1 MKLLLKIL
9 CVGILC
15 LFGSSRAI
23 SQTMQEKI
31 IKYYAQVPQ
40 EKIYLHTDKSNY
52 IAGDSVWFRGYLMNA
67 ITNRQSLL
75 SYYMYVDLID
85 AANGQ
90 NLSHSMILCDS
101 VGIFDNAITLP
112 PDLHSG
118 TYLITAY
125 TNYMRNFSNE
135 KFFRKYIRVTG
146 LQGSKFGVS
155 SQQSDSKS
163 LRQAQDR
170 RVRVPSTSSGQACQ
184 SQQSKSQTFD
194 FQIMPEGGNLIAGIQ
209 QIVAF
214 KAVGADGLGVDVT
227 VKIFDETNKIYATG
241 QSTHLGMGSLYIKAP
256 AGIPLFVEAT
266 ANDGSQ
272 VSHKLPDAI
281 PSGVTISA
289 HQSND
294 TLFVV
299 PLYSEGFDLSKLS
312 FVIHGA
318 LNIATGENVSGRRLK
333 IPLTNLHE
341 GVTLISL
348 VDKTTNA
355 IVAERAVYVRN
366 RHSATN
372 TNSISTSDYN
382 NTKRNLVR
390 AFIDAPAGTYS
401 LAVTDKSSTLSDTL
415 QDNIVSSL
423 LLSAEVKGFVEKPQY
438 YFSDINPQ
446 VDHHLDL
453 LMLTQA
459 WRRYDISD
467 ILNGK
472 KPESKYPIEQ
482 SQSIEGTI
490 GGIWKK
496 NMKTPS
502 LLIMCR
508 SPKILKIID
517 LEKSGHFS
525 IDGLQFADST
535 QFLIAALN
543 HKGKTSN
550 MDLEISEPDKPAI
563 PLPGY
568 RIKELESLSDD
579 ISSGSRASHLRYQYM
594 MNLPDLEVSGRKKT
608 KPINQ
613 YGVIPDR
620 VLTADNEWLK
630 GANTIEEIFYYF
642 NCTMVVGEDGREHFG
657 GVVYV
662 DDFVYDSQFVS
673 SLLPQDIERVEYISP
688 HNPNTMLFN
697 DIDGSNTAANA
708 SGVIFIKLK
717 PYSNNSQTGKHAFA
731 TKVVSPLGFK
741 QDVEFYSP
749 KYDTAEKQQSA
760 TSDLRTT
767 VYWNPRVT
775 IGENG
780 KAEVEFYLPDNPVNL
795 HFDLQ
800 GISPAQGPVAI
811 SYQHQ

>member
-1 MKLLLKIL
+1 M
-9 CVGILC
+9 
-15 LFGSSRAI
+15 AA

-40 EKIYLHTDKSNY
+40 EKVYLHTDKSNY
-52 IAGDSVWFRGYLMNA
+52 IAGDSIWFRGYLMNA
-67 ITNRQSLL
+67 VTNRQSLL

-85 AANGQ
+85 TANGQ

-135 KFFRKYIRVTG
+135 KFFKKYIRVTG
-146 LQGSKFGVS
+146 LQGSKFKEGLP
-155 SQQSDSKS
+155 QPLPKGKGYSKS
-163 LRQAQDR
+163 LPLGGDLEDA
-170 RVRVPSTSSGQACQ
+170 P
-184 SQQSKSQTFD
+184 QTFD
-194 FQIMPEGGNLIAGIQ
+194 FQIMPEGGNLIAETRQ
-209 QIVAF
+209 LVAF
-214 KAVGADGLGVDVT
+214 KAVGTDGLGVDVT

-241 QSTHLGMGSLYIKAP
+241 QSSHLGMGSLYIKAP
-256 AGIPLFVEAT
+256 AGVPLFAEAT

-272 VSHKLPDAI
+272 VSQKLPNAM

-294 TLFVV
+294 TLFIV

-312 FVIHGA
+312 FVIHGS
-318 LNIATGENVSGRRLK
+318 LNIATGENVSGKRLK

-366 RHSATN
+366 QSKSSFDRLRNQSV
-372 TNSISTSDYN
+372 SVSKYN
-382 NTKRNLVR
+382 NAKRNLVK
-390 AFIDAPAGTYS
+390 AFIEAPAGTYS
-401 LAVTDKSSTLSDTL
+401 LAVTDENSTLSDTL

-438 YFSDINPQ
+438 YFTDINPQ

-472 KPESKYPIEQ
+472 KPEAKYPIEQ

-508 SPKILKIID
+508 SPKILKVID

-550 MDLEISEPDKPAI
+550 MDLEISEPDKPTI
-563 PLPGY
+563 PLPEY
-568 RIKELESLSDD
+568 RIKELESLSDE

-594 MNLPDLEVSGRKKT
+594 MNLPDLEVSGRKRE

-630 GANTIEEIFYYF
+630 GASTIEEIFYYF
-642 NCTMVVGEDGREHFG
+642 NCTMVVGEDGRERFG

-662 DDFVYDSQFVS
+662 NDFVYDPEFVS

-708 SGVIFIKLK
+708 CGVIFIKLK

-760 TSDLRTT
+760 TSDVRTT

-811 SYQHQ
+811 RK